1 MKFTKAGILYM
12 ANVGRVRCHYRTA
25 CRIAV
30 TSRRAGR
37 SRPAHLAERTWLRQ
51 PSKEF
56 VVECIERGEMPRS
69 PSQKLPSTAIYCHF
83 GAAKRLSP
91 MQPFHS
97 LLGFGDMPGRRA
109 EKRERRQRSLGGIV
123 SSSLIPSKGA
133 RRGLVP
139 PVPGC

>member
-1 MKFTKAGILYM
+1 MKFAKAGILYM
-12 ANVGRVRCHYRTA
+12 ANVGRVCAAITA
-25 CRIAV
+25 RPVELPSHLVAP
-30 TSRRAGR
+30 GR

-83 GAAKRLSP
+83 GAAKPLSP

-109 EKRERRQRSLGGIV
+109 EKRERRREKPRWN
-123 SSSLIPSKGA
+123 SLIESHSVEG
-133 RRGLVP
+133 
-139 PVPGC
+139 